1 MKKDTVIFVVK
12 WVMIFVI
19 AYTLLATLVYYLR

>member
-1 MKKDTVIFVVK
+1 MKRNNIIFVVK

-19 AYTLLATLVYYLR
+19 AYTLLATLVYFTR

>member
-1 MKKDTVIFVVK
+1 MKKENLYFVIK

>member
-1 MKKDTVIFVVK
+1 MKKENFIFVIK

-19 AYTLLATLVYYLR
+19 AYTLLATLVYFTQ

>member
-1 MKKDTVIFVVK
+1 MKRNSLVFVVK

-19 AYTLLATLVYYLR
+19 TYTLLATLVYFTR

>member
-1 MKKDTVIFVVK
+1 MKKENFFFVIK

-19 AYTLLATLVYYLR
+19 AYTLLATLVYFIQ

>member
-1 MKKDTVIFVVK
+1 MKRNDFIFVIK

-19 AYTLLATLVYYLR
+19 AYTLIATLIYLTR